1 MKKKLLLL
9 IIIPIL
15 LAADQA
21 TKYWAMNWLQFN
33 GPVDVIDG
41 VFQFRYLTNYGAAW
55 GMFENQ
61 ILFFLITT
69 ILTVAL
75 LAFIYFRI
83 PPVKKYIPFRLI
95 VLVIISGAIGNLIDR
110 VVFGFV
116 IDFLYFELIDF
127 PIFNVADIYVTVSAF
142 ILAYL
147 FIFHY
152 KDDEFTFLSLQ
163 KDNRIKASEE
173 TKNEQ

>member
-1 MKKKLLLL
+1 MESFMKKKLLLL

-95 VLVIISGAIGNLIDR
+95 VLVIISGANLLLLAILT
-110 VVFGFV
+110 
-116 IDFLYFELIDF
+116 IPSIPL
-127 PIFNVADIYVTVSAF
+127 TVSIDLLSPNIPF
-142 ILAYL
+142 L
-147 FIFHY
+147 IF
-152 KDDEFTFLSLQ
+152 FTSLSS
-163 KDNRIKASEE
+163 K
-173 TKNEQ
+173 